1 VVSNVSILFWI
12 AVATTDGKVPSGCGE
27 ESLFVPTAI
36 LFLMEDAACDE
47 KCDLA
52 VRIRFMI

>member
-1 VVSNVSILFWI
+1 
-12 AVATTDGKVPSGCGE
+12 
-27 ESLFVPTAI
+27 LFVPTAI

-52 VRIRFMI
+52 VRIRFMICVLCL